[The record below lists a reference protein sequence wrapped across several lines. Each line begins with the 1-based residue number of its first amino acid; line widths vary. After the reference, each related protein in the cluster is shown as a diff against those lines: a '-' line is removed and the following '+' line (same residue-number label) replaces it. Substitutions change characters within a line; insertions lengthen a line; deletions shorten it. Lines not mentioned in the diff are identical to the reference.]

1 MLQSE
6 LKGNILEIKIEGRV
20 DSSNAA
26 DIGAQLDEIGKANPH
41 ESLVIDAEKLSY
53 ISSAGLRLI
62 MKLQKSEKEKI
73 NIKNASTEIFEIF
86 KMTGFNSVV
95 NVTTAE

>member
-6 LKGNILEIKIEGRV
+6 LKGNVLEIKIEGRV

-26 DIGAQLDEIGKANPH
+26 EIDAKMDEISKTNPH
-41 ESLVIDAEKLSY
+41 EGLVLDAEKLTY

-73 NIKNASTEIFEIF
+73 SIINASTEVFEIF
-86 KMTGFNSVV
+86 KMTGFNSIV
-95 NVTTAE
+95 NISAAE

>member
-6 LKGNILEIKIEGRV
+6 LKGNVLEIKIDGRI

-26 DIGAQLDEIGKANPH
+26 DISAELDEIGKANPH

-53 ISSAGLRLI
+53 ISSAGLRLLT
-62 MKLQKSEKEKI
+62 KLQKSEKQKI
-73 NIKNASTEIFEIF
+73 SIKNASTEIFEIF
-86 KMTGFNSVV
+86 KMTGFNSIV
-95 NVTTAE
+95 NVTLAP